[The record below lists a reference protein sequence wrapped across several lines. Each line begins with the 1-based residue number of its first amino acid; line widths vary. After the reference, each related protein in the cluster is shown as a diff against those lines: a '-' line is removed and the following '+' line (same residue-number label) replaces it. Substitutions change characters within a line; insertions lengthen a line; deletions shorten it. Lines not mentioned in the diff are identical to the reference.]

1 MPGDALDE
9 RRARVDA
16 DITDS
21 LGVTTMPGRVIGERG
36 DGLGAPALGR
46 ERRLGPVDID
56 KQRDV
61 VVTALGGGFV
71 DGNSRGR
78 RGVSLRRRLLDVV
91 VVDDRHHRVWCS
103 PTIRATALTGIA
115 ETMVMSSASNSRV
128 KPLSGLAHGT
138 LGCLMPHRSQRTWAF
153 RYAWCS
159 KKVEVMPGYRPLG
172 VAGWAVRRVPWPTG
186 RQKTSPNWSLTIGE
200 IRLVRWWSAIGSS
213 CRQ

>member
-71 DGNSRGR
+71 DGG
-78 RGVSLRRRLLDVV
+78 
-91 VVDDRHHRVWCS
+91 
-103 PTIRATALTGIA
+103 AAA
-115 ETMVMSSASNSRV
+115 EASV
-128 KPLSGLAHGT
+128 CAG
-138 LGCLMPHRSQRTWAF
+138 
-153 RYAWCS
+153 AWS
-159 KKVEVMPGYRPLG
+159 
-172 VAGWAVRRVPWPTG
+172 T
-186 RQKTSPNWSLTIGE
+186 
-200 IRLVRWWSAIGSS
+200 
-213 CRQ
+213 